1 MKQTGETLHA
11 GSKHTVVYS
20 KGMERT
26 SCTGVSL
33 PTSNILGPCISSKR
47 TAQAMLALLHMSSLQ
62 SGISLTCNVPAKG
75 FIPARLERR
84 CAVPLFG
91 GGPSTGHD
99 VSENKCKTGVQR
111 VCACTLVCC
120 SNASM
125 CCIEHRSAFVG
136 ALRPKHGVQEVDA
149 AIFTAF
155 FGRAVMVQSLPFDVY
170 SMAQATI
177 KSGMFRLQAPGPCF
191 VRKR

>member
-84 CAVPLFG
+84 AVARALGMMCLRTSARLECSVFVRVPWCVVRMQACAVSSIDQLLLAHSDP
-91 GGPSTGHD
+91 
-99 VSENKCKTGVQR
+99 NM
-111 VCACTLVCC
+111 ACRK
-120 SNASM
+120 SM
-125 CCIEHRSAFVG
+125 RQF
-136 ALRPKHGVQEVDA
+136 
-149 AIFTAF
+149 
-155 FGRAVMVQSLPFDVY
+155 SLL
-170 SMAQATI
+170 SLAGQ
-177 KSGMFRLQAPGPCF
+177 
-191 VRKR
+191 